1 MRWIALPY
9 LLIFDVMSP
18 ILCLIYMLRELM
30 DLATERVYTQQEVT
44 SLIIILALSF
54 ATEVTIV
61 RLINLLTSGL
71 YREKVMPSRYM
82 GLL

>member
-18 ILCLIYMLRELM
+18 ILWLIYMLRDLM
-30 DLATERVYTQQEVT
+30 DLATGRVYTQQEVT
-44 SLIIILALSF
+44 SLIIILVLSF

-82 GLL
+82 WLL

>member
-1 MRWIALPY
+1 
-9 LLIFDVMSP
+9 
-18 ILCLIYMLRELM
+18 M